1 MKKLIALSLLL
12 LSTQANAGWLASEA
26 TIDML
31 ASSISPQFNSPS
43 NSPDRFSV
51 KVTGGSIGICH
62 GPWIV
67 FEKSYFAG
75 NPEAYQRAFS
85 VALMAY
91 TTGTKVKIHNLN
103 SDSCNGATT
112 IQIVK

>member
-1 MKKLIALSLLL
+1 MKKFIPLSLLL
-12 LSTQANAGWLASEA
+12 LSSNVSAGWLAYEA
-26 TIDML
+26 QIDML
-31 ASSISPQFNSPS
+31 ASSISPQFNSPT
-43 NSPDRFSV
+43 NSTDRFSV

-67 FEKSYFAG
+67 FEKSYFSS

-112 IQIVK
+112 IQIVR

>member
-1 MKKLIALSLLL
+1 MKKLIAVCLMFVSAY
-12 LSTQANAGWLASEA
+12 ANAGWLAYEG

-31 ASSISPQFNSPS
+31 ASSISPQFNSPA

-51 KVTGGSIGICH
+51 KVNGGSVGICH

-67 FEKSYFAG
+67 FEKSYFAN

-85 VALMAY
+85 VALTAY

-103 SDSCNGATT
+103 SDSCNGATS
-112 IQIVK
+112 IQIIK

>member
-1 MKKLIALSLLL
+1 MKKLIILSML
-12 LSTQANAGWLASEA
+12 LSGSVNAGWLAADA

-31 ASSISPQFNSPS
+31 ASSISPQYNSPS

-51 KVTGGSIGICH
+51 KVHDGSITTCH

-67 FEKSYFAG
+67 FEKSYFSN
-75 NPEAYQRAFS
+75 NPDAYQRAFS

-103 SDSCNGATT
+103 SNSCNGATS